1 MEGMDIIEQFH
12 KGDEKGLKAAFHLY
26 NRPLMYF
33 AMQYVKKQEV
43 AEEVV
48 SDVFIKLWEN
58 RNRFENLNKLRAFL
72 YISVKNASLNHVR
85 TAEYKLHKLPID
97 AYEELIFEDADILRK
112 IITSE
117 LVKKIHDEM
126 QKLPEKQQQVFLLT
140 FIKDFSPEEIGDKLG
155 ISLSAV
161 YANKSR
167 AIATLRTSLKTNK
180 SFYLYL
186 LFCFLF

>member
-12 KGDEKGLKAAFHLY
+12 KGDEKGLKADFYLY
-26 NRPLMYF
+26 SCLLMYF
-33 AMQYVKKQEV
+33 VMQYVKKQEV

>member
-12 KGDEKGLKAAFHLY
+12 KGAETGLKAAMNLY

-97 AYEELIFEDADILRK
+97 AYEELIFEDAD
-112 IITSE
+112 
-117 LVKKIHDEM
+117 
-126 QKLPEKQQQVFLLT
+126 
-140 FIKDFSPEEIGDKLG
+140 
-155 ISLSAV
+155 
-161 YANKSR
+161 
-167 AIATLRTSLKTNK
+167 
-180 SFYLYL
+180 
-186 LFCFLF
+186 